1 MKNNKKV
8 VVLGGGSGTS
18 VVVRGLKY
26 FPIDLTCVITVS
38 DNGSST
44 GRLRREFR
52 TPAVGDI
59 RQVLSNLS
67 TLPDEIR
74 DVMEYR
80 LETYSDLNGHAIGN
94 LLLTSLI
101 RKTGSFKTSI
111 EYLSRLLDVK
121 QKVLPLS
128 EDLLTLMAETKDG
141 EVIEGEAEITAA
153 NKRFERLFYKKIPT
167 VLPDVIDAINEADL
181 IILST
186 GSLYTSLLPHLI
198 CEDVCNAIRGSKAK
212 VMYICNAMTQPGE
225 TEDFTVTDHVD
236 EIEKYLGKDEIDVVV
251 GSNSKISNT
260 MLKKYANKERKAKVE
275 IDHDEIAKRKFEFIE
290 KDLITIAD
298 GTIKHDSL
306 KVSSVIF
313 EYLLR

>member
-18 VVVRGLKY
+18 VVVKGLKY

-44 GRLRREFR
+44 GRLRQEFR

-141 EVIEGEAEITAA
+141 EVIEGEAEIT
-153 NKRFERLFYKKIPT
+153 E
-167 VLPDVIDAINEADL
+167 
-181 IILST
+181 
-186 GSLYTSLLPHLI
+186 
-198 CEDVCNAIRGSKAK
+198 EDNG
-212 VMYICNAMTQPGE
+212 
-225 TEDFTVTDHVD
+225 
-236 EIEKYLGKDEIDVVV
+236 
-251 GSNSKISNT
+251 
-260 MLKKYANKERKAKVE
+260 
-275 IDHDEIAKRKFEFIE
+275 
-290 KDLITIAD
+290 
-298 GTIKHDSL
+298 
-306 KVSSVIF
+306 
-313 EYLLR
+313 

>member
-18 VVVRGLKY
+18 VVVKGLKY

-44 GRLRREFR
+44 GRLRQEFR

-59 RQVLSNLS
+59 RKVLSNLS

-128 EDLLTLMAETKDG
+128 EDMLTLMAETKEG

-153 NKRFERLFYKKIPT
+153 NKRFERLYYKEIPT

>member
-1 MKNNKKV
+1 MKDNKKV

-18 VVVRGLKY
+18 VVVKGLKY

-128 EDLLTLMAETKDG
+128 EDLLTLMAETKEG
-141 EVIEGEAEITAA
+141 EVIEGEAEITEA
-153 NKRFERLFYKKIPT
+153 NKRFERLYYKEIPT

>member
-128 EDLLTLMAETKDG
+128 EDLLTLMAETKEG
-141 EVIEGEAEITAA
+141 EVIEGEAEITEA
-153 NKRFERLFYKKIPT
+153 NKRFERLFYKEIPT

-260 MLKKYANKERKAKVE
+260 MLKK
-275 IDHDEIAKRKFEFIE
+275 
-290 KDLITIAD
+290 
-298 GTIKHDSL
+298 
-306 KVSSVIF
+306 
-313 EYLLR
+313 

>member
-1 MKNNKKV
+1 MKENKKV

-18 VVVRGLKY
+18 VVVKGLKY

-44 GRLRREFR
+44 GRLRQEFR

-59 RQVLSNLS
+59 RKVLSNLS

-153 NKRFERLFYKKIPT
+153 NKRFERLFYKEIPT

>member
-1 MKNNKKV
+1 MKENKKV

-18 VVVRGLKY
+18 VVVKGLKY

-44 GRLRREFR
+44 GRLRQEFR

-59 RQVLSNLS
+59 RKVLSNLS

-128 EDLLTLMAETKDG
+128 EDLLTLMAETKEG
-141 EVIEGEAEITAA
+141 EVIEGEAEITEA
-153 NKRFERLFYKKIPT
+153 NKRFERLFYKEIPT

>member
-1 MKNNKKV
+1 MQKNKKV

-26 FPIDLTCVITVS
+26 FPIDLTCVITVL

-44 GRLRREFR
+44 GRLRQEFR

-59 RQVLSNLS
+59 RKVLSNLS

-153 NKRFERLFYKKIPT
+153 NKRFERLFYKEIPT